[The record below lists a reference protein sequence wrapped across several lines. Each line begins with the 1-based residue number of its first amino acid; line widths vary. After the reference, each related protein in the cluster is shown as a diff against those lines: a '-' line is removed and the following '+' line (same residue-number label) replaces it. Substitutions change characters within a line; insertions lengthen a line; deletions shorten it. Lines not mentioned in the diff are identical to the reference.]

1 MSKIAFLLWSADIS
15 GGTNVVF
22 EHVKRLIVLGDDIT
36 LITEEVVDESQLDWH
51 CEAKCFNWQ
60 TYASVDQQEFDIVL
74 ATWWRTA
81 FMLSKVKAKHYAYF
95 VQSIESRFY
104 PDEEIP
110 LKQLVEMTY
119 SLPITYITE
128 ASWIKDYLRDEHHQ
142 DALLARNGIK
152 KSIYQLEGEVIPRTS
167 AGALR
172 VLIEGPLGIDFKN
185 VANTI
190 DICRRSKAD
199 EVWLMTMSD
208 VNEVEGVD
216 RVFSRISVEDTA
228 RIYRSC
234 DAIVKL
240 SKVEGMFGPP
250 LEMFHCGGTSVTYD
264 VSGYDEYIVPDEN
277 GLVAKMDDEAAVL
290 EYVNLLK
297 DSPETLAR
305 LKTNALVT
313 AKNWPD
319 WPEASDVFF
328 DAIKQVVGKN
338 PDSTRLLEPLCNVA
352 WEYYDYAEK
361 LRLRNDNKGPN
372 HLESRFNEFQEA
384 LASQAKMI
392 DDRDAYILVLEKRLN
407 GS

>member
-36 LITEEVVDESQLDWH
+36 IITEMPIDKNQLDWH
-51 CEAKCFNWQ
+51 KAAMVFNWQ
-60 TYASVDQQEFDIVL
+60 TYDSVAEQAFDIVF

-81 FMLSKVKAKHYAYF
+81 FMLPNIKAKHYAYF

-119 SLPITYITE
+119 LLPIAYITE
-128 ASWIKDYLRDEHHQ
+128 ANWIKNYLQDKYNQ

-185 VANTI
+185 VENTI
-190 DICRRSKAD
+190 AVCRQSKAD
-199 EVWLMTMSD
+199 EIWLMTMSD
-208 VNEVEGVD
+208 VNEVEGID
-216 RVFSRISVEDTA
+216 QVFSRIPVEDTA

-234 DAIVKL
+234 DVIVKL

-250 LEMFHCGGTSVTYD
+250 LEMFHCGGTSITYD

-277 GLVAKMDDEAAVL
+277 GLVAKMGNEGQVL
-290 EYVNLLK
+290 NYINLLK
-297 DSPETLAR
+297 ESPEMLAR
-305 LKTNALVT
+305 LKDNAILT
-313 AKNWPD
+313 ANSWPD
-319 WPEASDVFF
+319 WSEAGDDFHHAVHHILSNN
-328 DAIKQVVGKN
+328 QT
-338 PDSTRLLEPLCNVA
+338 DSRLLAPLGDVA
-352 WEYYDYAEK
+352 WQHYEVSEAFRLK
-361 LRLRNDNKGPN
+361 LKIATNKFSLHKYINYFDVKFPTA
-372 HLESRFNEFQEA
+372 SRKIKKYLFKLMRTFV
-384 LASQAKMI
+384 
-392 DDRDAYILVLEKRLN
+392 R
-407 GS
+407 